1 MGHGTKVPKSKYFPK
16 IRKGNFFS
24 DTSQKWPFHSVHGF
38 VLPLVLSHW
47 FGFCP
52 LLMASQLLRSLK
64 LAFSS
69 AAPADAENG
78 KIKMVFFFTKP
89 QIDCQLQV
97 QMLKFSLK

>member
-1 MGHGTKVPKSKYFPK
+1 MGHGPKVQKSKDFRK
-16 IRKGNFFS
+16 TRKGNFFS

-38 VLPLVLSHW
+38 VLPLVISHW

-52 LLMASQLLRSLK
+52 LLIASQLLRSLK

-78 KIKMVFFFTKP
+78 KIKLRIFL
-89 QIDCQLQV
+89 LQN
-97 QMLKFSLK
+97 LKLSS